1 MLIWRTTGST
11 TPTRSLRSRMLTSRT
26 NTTTLKVITLW
37 RLFVL
42 SLFSFCLPTKE
53 CNLRRLTQSFHNL
66 SIKIWLKDV
75 LPKVSV
81 SPSLLVAKFCW
92 PHFAI
97 IMCNSVTARLN
108 ILI

>member
-42 SLFSFCLPTKE
+42 S
-53 CNLRRLTQSFHNL
+53 FHNL
-66 SIKIWLKDV
+66 SIK
-75 LPKVSV
+75 SG
-81 SPSLLVAKFCW
+81 
-92 PHFAI
+92 
-97 IMCNSVTARLN
+97 
-108 ILI
+108 

>member
-42 SLFSFCLPTKE
+42 
-53 CNLRRLTQSFHNL
+53 SFHNL

>member
-42 SLFSFCLPTKE
+42 S
-53 CNLRRLTQSFHNL
+53 FHNL

-75 LPKVSV
+75 LRKVSV